1 MVGVIRVDL
10 ETLGGN
16 TGGDSGSRVSRN
28 NIRRGVGDFRYSG
41 GGRAA
46 VFTVLCSSENN
57 SNTNFDAEF
66 DNLFELYA
74 KFDDTT
80 RSYATAPIV
89 TRSC

>member
-1 MVGVIRVDL
+1 MIGVIRVDL
-10 ETLGGN
+10 ETLDGN
-16 TGGDSGSRVSRN
+16 TGDDSGSRVSKN
-28 NIRRGVGDFRYSG
+28 NIRRGVRYSG

-46 VFTVLCSSENN
+46 VFTVLCSSEKN

-66 DNLFELYA
+66 DYSFELYA

>member
-1 MVGVIRVDL
+1 MVGVIRVYL
-10 ETLGGN
+10 ETLDGN
-16 TGGDSGSRVSRN
+16 TGGDSSSRVSRN
-28 NIRRGVGDFRYSG
+28 RIRRGVGDCRYSG

-46 VFTVLCSSENN
+46 VVTMLCSSEIN

-66 DNLFELYA
+66 VYSFELYA

-80 RSYATAPIV
+80 RSYVTAPIV

>member
-10 ETLGGN
+10 ETLDGN
-16 TGGDSGSRVSRN
+16 TGGDSGRVSRN

-57 SNTNFDAEF
+57 SNTNFDVEF
-66 DNLFELYA
+66 DYLFELYA